1 MNVKVEPRSTFT
13 FTPSLSHT
21 LPLFHL
27 RTENLGDSGIQKLSS
42 QNTRNGVPEREQLK
56 TFWAGACGHQNPLAA
71 CAFSAPLI
79 RRS

>member
-1 MNVKVEPRSTFT
+1 MNVKLNLAQ
-13 FTPSLSHT
+13 LSRLRLAFHT

-27 RTENLGDSGIQKLSS
+27 RTEKLRDSGTQKLSS

-56 TFWAGACGHQNPLAA
+56 TFWAGACGHQNLLAA
-71 CAFSAPLI
+71 SALGAPLI